1 MQPLIGK
8 CLPYLCINLGQSWFY
23 IGMPAPRERTG
34 LSEALVAQIR
44 AERSAARLTLR
55 EVSQQS
61 GIPFSTY
68 RKLDDGTGT
77 PDAEQLY
84 RLCQVYGI
92 TLREFF
98 SRVEGRLAAKSQGG
112 AGGSAYA

>member
-1 MQPLIGK
+1 M
-8 CLPYLCINLGQSWFY
+8 GQLWFY
-23 IGMPAPRERTG
+23 VGMPAPRERTG
-34 LSEALVAQIR
+34 LSEAVAAQIR
-44 AERSAARLTLR
+44 AERSAARLTVE
-55 EVSQQS
+55 EVAKQS
-61 GIPFSTY
+61 GIPYGTY

-77 PDAEQLY
+77 VDAEQLY